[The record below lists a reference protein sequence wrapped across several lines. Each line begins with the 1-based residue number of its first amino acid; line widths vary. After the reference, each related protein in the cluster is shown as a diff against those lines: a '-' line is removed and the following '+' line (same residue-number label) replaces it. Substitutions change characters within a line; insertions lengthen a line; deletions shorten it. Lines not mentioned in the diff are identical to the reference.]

1 MVSFGLPQQKLPM
14 SKSRFFTGQPVFS
27 QVLKLIPSI
36 LLAELCQSHK
46 TNRYCKRFKGY
57 DHVVTM
63 LYSAFHRCNSLNEI
77 ITGMQANGS
86 RLLHLGLT
94 QTPRRSTLA
103 DANKRTSE
111 AFFCDLFHRLQ
122 KHYYGFLPDS
132 RTNNKRKKEESN
144 ELFIID
150 STSITLFSDV
160 MQGPG
165 VRGLNGKKKG
175 GVKAHAV
182 VHARHDVPCYVRLT
196 EAKSSDRTFLKEID
210 FLPKGS
216 IVAMDKGY
224 NLYQKYSEWTE
235 RGIKWVTRLN
245 IRAVYSINQKLKVAQ
260 TWREQGVRKDY
271 IINLG
276 NPDTSYINP
285 VQKVRLI
292 IFYDHLKK
300 RLFHFISND
309 LTSEPLYICQLYK
322 KRWQIETLFKRL
334 KSNFS
339 FKYFLGETP
348 NAIKIQIWAALIADL
363 LIKIVQDQ
371 INKLKNKKWA
381 FANLASLIRLHLST
395 YIDLFAFL
403 QNPRQALLH
412 YQPPDSKKQATLF

>member
-1 MVSFGLPQQKLPM
+1 M
-14 SKSRFFTGQPVFS
+14 SKNRFFTGQPVFS
-27 QVLKLIPSI
+27 QLLKLIPPA

-46 TNRYCKRFKGY
+46 TDRYCKRFKGY

-63 LYSAFHRCNSLNEI
+63 LYSALHRCSSLNEI
-77 ITGMQANGS
+77 ITGMQANGT

-103 DANKRTSE
+103 DANRRTSE
-111 AFFCDLFHRLQ
+111 AFFCDLYHRLQ
-122 KHYYGFLPDS
+122 KHYYGSLPDS
-132 RTNNKRKKEESN
+132 RTANKGKKEES

-165 VRGLNGKKKG
+165 VCGLNGKKKG
-175 GVKAHAV
+175 GVKAHTV
-182 VHARHDVPCYVRLT
+182 VHSRHDVPCYVRLT
-196 EAKSSDRTFLKEID
+196 EAKESDRTFLREID

-216 IVAMDKGY
+216 TVTMDKGY

-245 IRAVYSINQKLKVAQ
+245 IRAVYSIEQKLKVTQ
-260 TWREQGVRKDY
+260 NDREQGVRKDY
-271 IINLG
+271 IISLG
-276 NPDTSYINP
+276 NPITANINP
-285 VQKVRLI
+285 IQKVRLV
-292 IFYDHLKK
+292 IFHDKVKK

-309 LTSEPLYICQLYK
+309 LTSEPLHICNLYK

-339 FKYFLGETP
+339 LKYFLGETP

-363 LIKIVQDQ
+363 LIKIVQDK
-371 INKLKNKKWA
+371 INKAKTKKWA
-381 FANLASLIRLHLST
+381 FANLASLVRLHLST

-403 QNPRQALLH
+403 LNPRKALLH
-412 YQPPDSKKQATLF
+412 YDPPETQIQTKLF

>member
-1 MVSFGLPQQKLPM
+1 
-14 SKSRFFTGQPVFS
+14 
-27 QVLKLIPSI
+27 
-36 LLAELCQSHK
+36 
-46 TNRYCKRFKGY
+46 
-57 DHVVTM
+57 
-63 LYSAFHRCNSLNEI
+63 
-77 ITGMQANGS
+77 MQANGA
-86 RLLHLGLT
+86 RLAHLGLT

-103 DANKRTSE
+103 DANRRTPE
-111 AFFCDLFHRLQ
+111 AFFCDLYHRLQ
-122 KHYYGFLPDS
+122 NHYYSSLPDS
-132 RTNNKRKKEESN
+132 RTTSKSKKERN

-165 VRGLNGKKKG
+165 VCGLNGKKKG

-196 EAKSSDRTFLKEID
+196 EAKESDRTFLREID

-216 IVAMDKGY
+216 IVTMDKGY

-235 RGIKWVTRLN
+235 RGIKWVARLN
-245 IRAVYSINQKLKVAQ
+245 IRAVYSIQEKLKVNKSDRQ
-260 TWREQGVRKDY
+260 QGVRKDY
-271 IINLG
+271 IISLG
-276 NPDTSYINP
+276 NPVTAHINP
-285 VQKVRLI
+285 LQKVRLV
-292 IFYDHLKK
+292 IFYDQLRK

-309 LTSEPLYICQLYK
+309 LTSEPLHICGLYK

-339 FKYFLGETP
+339 LKYFLGETP

-363 LIKIVQDQ
+363 LIKIVQDK
-371 INKLKNKKWA
+371 INKAKTRKWA

-395 YIDLFAFL
+395 YINLFSFL
-403 QNPRQALLH
+403 LNPRKALLH
-412 YQPPDSKKQATLF
+412 YYPPEHLKQTKLF